1 MNFSDFSLQRML
13 SMEKFTERKGI
24 ITDAKRK
31 LRTVPRGFYGR
42 NKTSGLNSHLSRFLT
57 ISGALP
63 QWENLSEGK
72 NTQSANALQRDDA
85 IRSQLHSDSSRT
97 ASRHA
102 IFATRTVPRW

>member
-72 NTQSANALQRDDA
+72 NKTHFNGMMPSGRNCILILQG
-85 IRSQLHSDSSRT
+85 QLQDMQYLPP
-97 ASRHA
+97 
-102 IFATRTVPRW
+102 VPFHVGS